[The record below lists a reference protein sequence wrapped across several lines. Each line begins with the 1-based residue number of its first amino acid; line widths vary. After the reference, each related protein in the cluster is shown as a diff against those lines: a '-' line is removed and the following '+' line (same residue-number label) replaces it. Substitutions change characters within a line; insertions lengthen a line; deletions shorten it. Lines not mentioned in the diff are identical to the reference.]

1 MTTYSYGWR
10 SRKLAA
16 STTAALAA
24 NLAHFRSFR
33 PLLEA
38 TPLPQG
44 YAYFR
49 SFSPQTQT
57 TSAYFPPELESRTA
71 LTSQL

>member
-1 MTTYSYGWR
+1 MTKNESPHGYGWAP
-10 SRKLAA
+10 RKFAA
-16 STTAALAA
+16 TTAALAA
-24 NLAHFRSFR
+24 NLGHFRSFR

-44 YAYFR
+44 PPYFR

-57 TSAYFPPELESRTA
+57 TSAYFPPELRR
-71 LTSQL
+71 QK